1 MKKRILSIL
10 LAALMLLSA
19 VPLGMVDTAWAIS
32 SRDAVVDSGTCGGTL
47 NNSQLMKWTLTSDGT
62 LTISGE
68 GNMFGA
74 PWSQYKSK
82 IKKVVIGEGVR
93 SISDNAFHYYENL
106 RSVSLPSTLT
116 SIGEAAFWA
125 CSSLQSITLPN
136 NLTNIGLNAFRACHS
151 LTQVLIPASVTNI
164 DGSAFECCTGLT
176 DVVFEGNS
184 LEFGSGATFYDCTS
198 LKNVFFNGTRADWTA
213 SRGSSGSVLPAA
225 AQIYYKND
233 LISSGTCGDNS
244 SGNNTQWKLT
254 KAGTLIIT
262 VGTGYTEGGIAD
274 FAYGKAPW
282 YQDIYD
288 SGIRCLIIGS
298 GIKTIGSYAF
308 ADCTDLAEIIVPDGV
323 ISIGNGAFLQN
334 SGAKRV
340 VLPPSTVY
348 IGHGALRDCSA
359 LTSVS
364 LPDSMSNRLFL
375 DMFEGCT
382 NLKSVDIPDGITDI
396 YEGDLASCPNW
407 TDIYY
412 DNWGRVWDRVVSG
425 VRDSIPDRMNVHFK
439 DNIYDSGSCGENV
452 TWTLTADGTLT
463 ISGTGTMTDYANSGS
478 PWYSC
483 RGAIKSVVIQ
493 QGVTSIGNWAFWDCS
508 GLTSVTIPDG
518 VTSIGGSAFSGC
530 TSLTTV
536 TIPGSVTNV
545 GQYAF
550 YNCSSLTDIYYGG
563 YGTDWQKL
571 NVSIPTSATVH
582 FKENIYGKGDC
593 GINVTWELTGD
604 GTLIISGTGR
614 ISNYSHDNNA
624 PWYSCRAYIKRVVIQ
639 QGVRAIGDRAFW
651 DCSGLT
657 SVTIPDGVTS
667 IGDYAF
673 AYCVS
678 LTSAT
683 IPEGVTSIGWS
694 AFENCTALTF
704 MTIPESVT
712 YISGEVF
719 SNCVRLARVTIPKS
733 VTEISSKAFYY
744 CDSLTD
750 VYYAGTAADWAKISI
765 SEGNED
771 LLAAALHCKPTP
783 LTAPSVTGG
792 NDSQGRPTLKWD
804 KVAGAAKYEVYR
816 SYSQNGNYSK
826 YSTQTST
833 GYTNSAYLTSG
844 STYYYKVRALDAN
857 GTAGPWSDVVA
868 VTCRLGLTAPSV
880 TGGNDAQGRP
890 TLKWDKVAGAAKYE
904 VYRARSLNGD
914 YIKYSTVTGTSYTNT
929 SYIENG
935 NTYYYKVRALD
946 ANGTA
951 GAWSSIV
958 SVTYKQTLPAPTV
971 TGGNDSQGR
980 PTLTWKAVTG
990 AAKYEVYR
998 ARSRSGEYI
1007 KYSTVTGTSY
1017 TNTSYIENGNT
1028 YYYKVRA
1035 LKSDGTAGAWS
1046 SIVSVTYKQTLSA
1059 PAVTGGND
1067 AQGRPTLKWKAV
1079 SGAAKYEV
1087 YRARSKDG
1095 DYIKYSTVTGTSYT
1109 NTGYIENGNTYYYKV
1124 RALDADGTAGAWSSI
1139 VSVTYR
1145 AASTGT
1151 LSAPTVTGGND
1162 SQGRPT
1168 LKWNAVTGAAKY
1180 EVYRARSRSGEY
1192 IKYSTVTGTSYTN
1205 TSYIE
1210 NGNTYYYKVRAL
1222 DASGTAGAWS
1232 SIVAVTYRA
1241 ASTGTLSAP
1250 TVTGGND
1257 SQGRPTLKWNAVTGA
1272 AKYEVYRAR
1281 SKDGDYIKYS
1291 TVTGTSY
1298 TNTSYIE
1305 NGNTY
1310 YYKVRALKSDGT
1322 AGAWSSIVSV
1332 TYRKPAAATVASGK
1346 CGDSATWTL
1355 DNTGT
1360 LTISGTGATYDFFN
1374 DYNCTAPWYD
1384 AELRLQIKKAVVNKG
1399 ITYVGTYAF
1408 RDCAELTSV
1417 SLPAGLEEMGSSVF
1431 RYCESL
1437 TSITI
1442 PAGVTSIGGDFFYGC
1457 ASLKSVT
1464 LPDSLWDAGGCTF
1477 MDCASLTSV
1486 RLPANLRDI
1495 AWWMF
1500 KDCTNLTSVTIPRG
1514 IVEVKKEAF
1523 DGCTSLKNVTF
1534 TGSAADWKGVTIRP
1548 GNTALTSAAIKC
1560 TGSTVLTAPTLTLSV
1575 SKKGQPTLKWSAVS
1589 GAAGYQLWC
1598 SYDGGDDGDPYYR
1611 WFVNNDKTATSYTV
1625 PADYLEKGR
1634 TYTYKVRAVTSSGAV
1649 GSFSKEVTITYQP
1662 KQTLAAPTVTAG
1674 LDDQGYPALTWPAV
1688 PDAARYEVYRAAS
1701 EDGNFAQL
1709 AAVTS
1714 NSYTN
1719 SAVLTDGAA
1728 YYYKVRALDSDGE
1741 AGPFSDVVSVT
1752 YTARPALVASGKC
1765 GDSASWKLDADG
1777 VLTITGAGPMADY
1790 GAYGPWYIAHLTDIK
1805 KVVVQEGVT
1814 TIGDHAFA
1822 NLSYVTSVT
1831 IPSSITSIGAHAF
1844 EKCRLG
1850 GAVTLPE
1857 GLTAIG
1863 DFAFS
1868 GSGMASLTLPES
1880 LRTIGN
1886 SAFLCCSLRELTI
1899 PDGVTSI
1906 GTGAFCNASLTSV
1919 KLPASGVTLGDS
1931 LFQECEKLT
1940 EVTLPA
1946 DLTVIGP
1953 SMFENCGSLKN
1964 VTIPSGVTR
1973 IGNAAFA
1980 ACEALPEIRLP
1991 DGMEALGSEAFVGCR
2006 AVTKVYIPRSLTS
2019 IGEAAFRICEGLTD
2033 VYYGGTAAEW
2043 LAISVADRNDPLLNA
2058 ALHCTGQSAS
2068 RLDVPAM
2075 TLGEDCSDGKP
2086 TVWWPAVTGA
2096 ERYEIW
2102 RAQAASDGSAPAASA
2117 YTLIVSADVTF
2128 HKDTTAEADTWYYY
2142 KVRAVSGSTYSDFSQ
2157 AARRYCEAP
2166 PTMDTPE
2173 ITSLELDDSGK
2184 PVLTWRTV
2192 EGAARY
2198 QVFRSEDNGFSY
2210 SPMGTV
2216 LPTGSDTITWT
2227 DTTAVSGTGYYYGVG
2242 CYDDNGHYSSF
2253 GGGEW
2258 WITAR

>member
-10 LAALMLLSA
+10 LAVLMLLSA
-19 VPLGMVDTAWAIS
+19 LPLGMVDTAWAIS
-32 SRDAVVDSGTCGGTL
+32 SRDTVVDSGTCGGTL

-82 IKKVVIGEGVR
+82 IKKVVIGEGVG

-412 DNWGRVWDRVVSG
+412 DNWGRVWNRVVSN

-463 ISGTGTMTDYANSGS
+463 ISGTGAMTDYTYDSRS

-483 RGAIKSVVIQ
+483 RTYIKRVVMQ
-493 QGVTSIGNWAFWDCS
+493 QGVTSIGDLAFWDCS

-518 VTSIGGSAFSGC
+518 VTSIGGDAFSGC
-530 TSLTTV
+530 AALTSV

-550 YNCSSLTDIYYGG
+550 SGCSSLTDIYYGG

-582 FKENIYGKGDC
+582 FKDNIYGKGDC

-614 ISNYSHDNNA
+614 ISNYIYDNNA
-624 PWYSCRAYIKRVVIQ
+624 PWYSCLAYIKRVVIQ
-639 QGVRAIGDRAFW
+639 QGVRAIGDHAFCYCENLTSVAIPDSVTSIGDYAFSGCVALTSVTIPSSVTSIGGSAFSDCSGLTSLTIPSSVSSIGW
-651 DCSGLT
+651 SAFENCTALTFMTIPEGVTSIGEGAFLGCTGLTSVTIPDSVTSIGNSAFKGCSNLASVTIPDSVTFIGPYAFSGCSGLT
-657 SVTIPDGVTS
+657 SVTIPSSVTN
-667 IGDYAF
+667 
-673 AYCVS
+673 
-678 LTSAT
+678 
-683 IPEGVTSIGWS
+683 IGWS

-712 YISGEVF
+712 YINGEVF

-733 VTEISSKAFYY
+733 VTGISSKAFYY

-833 GYTNSAYLTSG
+833 GYTNSSYLTSG

-868 VTCRLGLTAPSV
+868 VTCRLGLTAPS
-880 TGGNDAQGRP
+880 
-890 TLKWDKVAGAAKYE
+890 
-904 VYRARSLNGD
+904 
-914 YIKYSTVTGTSYTNT
+914 
-929 SYIENG
+929 
-935 NTYYYKVRALD
+935 
-946 ANGTA
+946 
-951 GAWSSIV
+951 
-958 SVTYKQTLPAPTV
+958 
-971 TGGNDSQGR
+971 
-980 PTLTWKAVTG
+980 
-990 AAKYEVYR
+990 
-998 ARSRSGEYI
+998 
-1007 KYSTVTGTSY
+1007 
-1017 TNTSYIENGNT
+1017 
-1028 YYYKVRA
+1028 
-1035 LKSDGTAGAWS
+1035 
-1046 SIVSVTYKQTLSA
+1046 
-1059 PAVTGGND
+1059 
-1067 AQGRPTLKWKAV
+1067 
-1079 SGAAKYEV
+1079 
-1087 YRARSKDG
+1087 
-1095 DYIKYSTVTGTSYT
+1095 
-1109 NTGYIENGNTYYYKV
+1109 
-1124 RALDADGTAGAWSSI
+1124 
-1139 VSVTYR
+1139 
-1145 AASTGT
+1145 
-1151 LSAPTVTGGND
+1151 VTGGND

-1222 DASGTAGAWS
+1222 DANGTAGAWS
-1232 SIVAVTYRA
+1232 SIVSVTYKQ
-1241 ASTGTLSAP
+1241 TLPAP

-1332 TYRKPAAATVASGK
+1332 TYRAASTGTLSAPTVTGGNDAQGRPTLTWKAVSGAAKYEVYRARSRSGEYIKYSTVTGTSYTNTSYIEDGNTYYYKVRALKSDGTAGAWSSIVSVTYRKPAAATVASGK
-1346 CGDSATWTL
+1346 CGDSAAWKL
-1355 DNTGT
+1355 DAAGT
-1360 LTISGTGATYDFFN
+1360 LTISGSGRMYDYEWPA
-1374 DYNCTAPWYD
+1374 DRGGTTPPWL
-1384 AELRLQIKKAVVNKG
+1384 ANKYRDSIRALHVEQG
-1399 ITYVGTYAF
+1399 ITYIGRCAF
-1408 RDCAELTSV
+1408 DSCGNLS
-1417 SLPAGLEEMGSSVF
+1417 
-1431 RYCESL
+1431 
-1437 TSITI
+1437 
-1442 PAGVTSIGGDFFYGC
+1442 D
-1457 ASLKSVT
+1457 VT
-1464 LPDSLWDAGGCTF
+1464 LPTSLRIIGQ
-1477 MDCASLTSV
+1477 CAF
-1486 RLPANLRDI
+1486 N
-1495 AWWMF
+1495 
-1500 KDCTNLTSVTIPRG
+1500 DCT
-1514 IVEVKKEAF
+1514 
-1523 DGCTSLKNVTF
+1523 
-1534 TGSAADWKGVTIRP
+1534 
-1548 GNTALTSAAIKC
+1548 AL
-1560 TGSTVLTAPTLTLSV
+1560 
-1575 SKKGQPTLKWSAVS
+1575 
-1589 GAAGYQLWC
+1589 
-1598 SYDGGDDGDPYYR
+1598 R
-1611 WFVNNDKTATSYTV
+1611 
-1625 PADYLEKGR
+1625 
-1634 TYTYKVRAVTSSGAV
+1634 
-1649 GSFSKEVTITYQP
+1649 
-1662 KQTLAAPTVTAG
+1662 
-1674 LDDQGYPALTWPAV
+1674 
-1688 PDAARYEVYRAAS
+1688 
-1701 EDGNFAQL
+1701 
-1709 AAVTS
+1709 
-1714 NSYTN
+1714 
-1719 SAVLTDGAA
+1719 
-1728 YYYKVRALDSDGE
+1728 
-1741 AGPFSDVVSVT
+1741 
-1752 YTARPALVASGKC
+1752 
-1765 GDSASWKLDADG
+1765 
-1777 VLTITGAGPMADY
+1777 
-1790 GAYGPWYIAHLTDIK
+1790 
-1805 KVVVQEGVT
+1805 
-1814 TIGDHAFA
+1814 
-1822 NLSYVTSVT
+1822 
-1831 IPSSITSIGAHAF
+1831 SIQ
-1844 EKCRLG
+1844 
-1850 GAVTLPE
+1850 LPE
-1857 GLTAIG
+1857 GLTTIKE
-1863 DFAFS
+1863 DAFNAAGLVS
-1868 GSGMASLTLPES
+1868 ITFPST
-1880 LRTIGN
+1880 
-1886 SAFLCCSLRELTI
+1886 LRELRNGAFMNCEKLQSLRLPEGLTTI
-1899 PDGVTSI
+1899 GVWAFYCNPNISSIYIPVSVTTIGEEAFIYYNNLDTVRYGGSQSQWNAVSVAANAFPDGVRY
-1906 GTGAFCNASLTSV
+1906 V
-1919 KLPASGVTLGDS
+1919 Y
-1931 LFQECEKLT
+1931 
-1940 EVTLPA
+1940 
-1946 DLTVIGP
+1946 
-1953 SMFENCGSLKN
+1953 N
-1964 VTIPSGVTR
+1964 V
-1973 IGNAAFA
+1973 N
-1980 ACEALPEIRLP
+1980 
-1991 DGMEALGSEAFVGCR
+1991 
-2006 AVTKVYIPRSLTS
+2006 
-2019 IGEAAFRICEGLTD
+2019 
-2033 VYYGGTAAEW
+2033 
-2043 LAISVADRNDPLLNA
+2043 
-2058 ALHCTGQSAS
+2058 
-2068 RLDVPAM
+2068 
-2075 TLGEDCSDGKP
+2075 
-2086 TVWWPAVTGA
+2086 
-2096 ERYEIW
+2096 
-2102 RAQAASDGSAPAASA
+2102 
-2117 YTLIVSADVTF
+2117 
-2128 HKDTTAEADTWYYY
+2128 
-2142 KVRAVSGSTYSDFSQ
+2142 
-2157 AARRYCEAP
+2157 
-2166 PTMDTPE
+2166 
-2173 ITSLELDDSGK
+2173 
-2184 PVLTWRTV
+2184 
-2192 EGAARY
+2192 
-2198 QVFRSEDNGFSY
+2198 
-2210 SPMGTV
+2210 
-2216 LPTGSDTITWT
+2216 
-2227 DTTAVSGTGYYYGVG
+2227 
-2242 CYDDNGHYSSF
+2242 
-2253 GGGEW
+2253 
-2258 WITAR
+2258 

>member
-1 MKKRILSIL
+1 
-10 LAALMLLSA
+10 MLLSA
-19 VPLGMVDTAWAIS
+19 LPLGMVDTA
-32 SRDAVVDSGTCGGTL
+32 
-47 NNSQLMKWTLTSDGT
+47 
-62 LTISGE
+62 
-68 GNMFGA
+68 
-74 PWSQYKSK
+74 Y
-82 IKKVVIGEGVR
+82 
-93 SISDNAFHYYENL
+93 
-106 RSVSLPSTLT
+106 
-116 SIGEAAFWA
+116 
-125 CSSLQSITLPN
+125 
-136 NLTNIGLNAFRACHS
+136 
-151 LTQVLIPASVTNI
+151 
-164 DGSAFECCTGLT
+164 
-176 DVVFEGNS
+176 
-184 LEFGSGATFYDCTS
+184 
-198 LKNVFFNGTRADWTA
+198 
-213 SRGSSGSVLPAA
+213 AA
-225 AQIYYKND
+225 AA
-233 LISSGTCGDNS
+233 LASGKCGD
-244 SGNNTQWKLT
+244 
-254 KAGTLIIT
+254 
-262 VGTGYTEGGIAD
+262 
-274 FAYGKAPW
+274 
-282 YQDIYD
+282 
-288 SGIRCLIIGS
+288 
-298 GIKTIGSYAF
+298 
-308 ADCTDLAEIIVPDGV
+308 
-323 ISIGNGAFLQN
+323 
-334 SGAKRV
+334 
-340 VLPPSTVY
+340 
-348 IGHGALRDCSA
+348 SA
-359 LTSVS
+359 
-364 LPDSMSNRLFL
+364 
-375 DMFEGCT
+375 
-382 NLKSVDIPDGITDI
+382 
-396 YEGDLASCPNW
+396 
-407 TDIYY
+407 
-412 DNWGRVWDRVVSG
+412 
-425 VRDSIPDRMNVHFK
+425 
-439 DNIYDSGSCGENV
+439 
-452 TWTLTADGTLT
+452 TWTLDSTGTLT
-463 ISGTGTMTDYANSGS
+463 ISGTGATYNYDMDDDGNSAAPWCTKARIQRVNKVVVNSGITELG
-478 PWYSC
+478 YSMFSNC
-483 RGAIKSVVIQ
+483 TQ
-493 QGVTSIGNWAFWDCS
+493 
-508 GLTSVTIPDG
+508 LTSVSLPSGLKRIGSCLFLGCTRLSAITIPSSVTTIESNAFTHCDSITAITLPSGLRTMGDAVCSQMAKLTTATVSGG
-518 VTSIGGSAFSGC
+518 VTYLSNYAFNDCPSLKTITLPNTVKSIGICAFRYD
-530 TSLTTV
+530 TALNDV
-536 TIPGSVTNV
+536 YFNGSVT
-545 GQYAF
+545 Q
-550 YNCSSLTDIYYGG
+550 
-563 YGTDWQKL
+563 W
-571 NVSIPTSATVH
+571 
-582 FKENIYGKGDC
+582 
-593 GINVTWELTGD
+593 
-604 GTLIISGTGR
+604 
-614 ISNYSHDNNA
+614 
-624 PWYSCRAYIKRVVIQ
+624 
-639 QGVRAIGDRAFW
+639 
-651 DCSGLT
+651 
-657 SVTIPDGVTS
+657 TS
-667 IGDYAF
+667 IQ
-673 AYCVS
+673 
-678 LTSAT
+678 
-683 IPEGVTSIGWS
+683 I
-694 AFENCTALTF
+694 
-704 MTIPESVT
+704 
-712 YISGEVF
+712 
-719 SNCVRLARVTIPKS
+719 
-733 VTEISSKAFYY
+733 
-744 CDSLTD
+744 
-750 VYYAGTAADWAKISI
+750 AG
-765 SEGNED
+765 EGNS
-771 LLAAALHCKPTP
+771 ALYNADVHCTGLPAPT
-783 LTAPSVTGG
+783 VTGG
-792 NDSQGRPTLKWD
+792 SDAQGRPTLKWNA
-804 KVAGAAKYEVYR
+804 VTGAAKYEVYR
-816 SYSQNGNYSK
+816 ARSMNGDYIK
-826 YSTQTST
+826 YSTVTGTS
-833 GYTNSAYLTSG
+833 YTNISYIEDG
-844 STYYYKVRALDAN
+844 NTYYYKVRALDAN
-857 GTAGPWSDVVA
+857 GTAGAWSSIVS
-868 VTCRLGLTAPSV
+868 VTYRAASTGTLPAPTV

-890 TLKWDKVAGAAKYE
+890 TLKWNAVTGAAKYE
-904 VYRARSLNGD
+904 VYRARSKDGD

-971 TGGNDSQGR
+971 TGGNDAQGR
-980 PTLTWKAVTG
+980 PTLKWNAVSG

-1017 TNTSYIENGNT
+1017 TNTSYIEDGNT

-1035 LKSDGTAGAWS
+1035 LK
-1046 SIVSVTYKQTLSA
+1046 Y
-1059 PAVTGGND
+1059 
-1067 AQGRPTLKWKAV
+1067 
-1079 SGAAKYEV
+1079 
-1087 YRARSKDG
+1087 
-1095 DYIKYSTVTGTSYT
+1095 
-1109 NTGYIENGNTYYYKV
+1109 
-1124 RALDADGTAGAWSSI
+1124 DGTAGAWSSI

-1168 LKWNAVTGAAKY
+1168 LKWNAVAGAAKY

-1210 NGNTYYYKVRAL
+1210 DGNTYYYKVRAL
-1222 DASGTAGAWS
+1222 KYDGTAGAWS
-1232 SIVAVTYRA
+1232 SIVSVTYRA

-1257 SQGRPTLKWNAVTGA
+1257 SQGRPTLKWNAVAGAAKYEVYRARSRSGEYIKYSTVTGTSYTNTSYIEDGNTYYYKVRALKYDGTAGAWSSIVSVTYRAASTGTLSAPTVTGGNDSQGRPTLKWKAVTGA

-1281 SKDGDYIKYS
+1281 SLNGDYIKYS

-1346 CGDSATWTL
+1346 CGDSASWTL
-1355 DNTGT
+1355 DAAGT

-1500 KDCTNLTSVTIPRG
+1500 KDCTSLTSVTIPRG
-1514 IVEVKKEAF
+1514 TVEVKKEAF

-1560 TGSTVLTAPTLTLSV
+1560 TGSTVLTAPTLSISV

-1625 PADYLEKGR
+1625 PTDYLEKGR

-1649 GSFSKEVTITYQP
+1649 GSFSKEVTFTYNPAASLAAPTVTGGNDAQGRPTLTWNAVTGAAKYEVYRARSKDGDYIKYSTVTGTSYTNTSYIENGNTYYYKVRALDANGTAGAWSSIVSVTYRKPAAATVASGKCGDSAKWTLDAAGTLTISGSGKTWDFIDEDWNANAPWYDVSLRLRIKKVVVEKGITYVGTRAFYDCSEMTSVSLPTTLETMGADVFMYCTGLTSVTIPDGVTFISGDFFYGCTSLKSVTLPDSLRDIGGCTFMYCTSLTSVRLPATLLSISWQMFKDCKSLTSLTIPRSVVNVMQDAFSGCTALKNVTYTGTAADWKALTIYSGNEALTRANVRCTGSTVLTAPTLTLSVSKKGQP
-1662 KQTLAAPTVTAG
+1662 TLKWNAVSGAAGYQIWCSYDSGDGTGPWYHWLTNLDKGTASFTDDRELEKGRTYTYKVRAVTSSGAVGSFSKEVTFTYNPAASLAAPTVTAG

-1964 VTIPSGVTR
+1964 VTIPSGVTH

-2216 LPTGSDTITWT
+2216 LPTGADTITWT

-2258 WITAR
+2258 WVTAR

>member
-1 MKKRILSIL
+1 
-10 LAALMLLSA
+10 MLLSA
-19 VPLGMVDTAWAIS
+19 LPLGMVDTAWAIS
-32 SRDAVVDSGTCGGTL
+32 SRDTVVDSGTCGGTL

-74 PWSQYKSK
+74 PWSRYKSK
-82 IKKVVIGEGVR
+82 IKKVLIGEGVR

-151 LTQVLIPASVTNI
+151 LTQVLIPASVTSI

-382 NLKSVDIPDGITDI
+382 NLKSVDIPSGITDI

-412 DNWGRVWDRVVSG
+412 DNWGRVWNRVVSG

-518 VTSIGGSAFSGC
+518 VTSIGGDAFSGC
-530 TSLTTV
+530 AALTSV

-582 FKENIYGKGDC
+582 FKDNIYGKGDC

-624 PWYSCRAYIKRVVIQ
+624 PWYSCQAYIKRVVIQ
-639 QGVRAIGDRAFW
+639 QGVRAIGDQAFYYCENLTSVAIP
-651 DCSGLT
+651 DSVTSIGGSAFRGCSGLT
-657 SVTIPDGVTS
+657 SVTIPEGVTS

-683 IPEGVTSIGWS
+683 IPEGVTSIGGEAFLGCTGLTSVAIPSSVTSIGVETFSGCTELTSITIPEGVTSIGNYAFKGCSNLASVAIPDSVTSIGGSAFSGCSGLTSVTIPSSVTSIGWS

-712 YISGEVF
+712 YINEEVF

-804 KVAGAAKYEVYR
+804 KV
-816 SYSQNGNYSK
+816 
-826 YSTQTST
+826 T
-833 GYTNSAYLTSG
+833 
-844 STYYYKVRALDAN
+844 
-857 GTAGPWSDVVA
+857 
-868 VTCRLGLTAPSV
+868 
-880 TGGNDAQGRP
+880 
-890 TLKWDKVAGAAKYE
+890 GAAKYE
-904 VYRARSLNGD
+904 VYRARSMNGD
-914 YIKYSTVTGTSYTNT
+914 YIKYSTVTGTSYTNI

-951 GAWSSIV
+951 GAWSSVV
-958 SVTYKQTLPAPTV
+958 SVTYKQTLTAPTV

-980 PTLTWKAVTG
+980 PTLKWNAVSG

-998 ARSRSGEYI
+998 ARSRSGDYI

-1046 SIVSVTYKQTLSA
+1046 SVVSVTYKQTLSA
-1059 PAVTGGND
+1059 PTVTSGND
-1067 AQGRPTLKWKAV
+1067 AQGRPTL
-1079 SGAAKYEV
+1079 
-1087 YRARSKDG
+1087 
-1095 DYIKYSTVTGTSYT
+1095 T
-1109 NTGYIENGNTYYYKV
+1109 
-1124 RALDADGTAGAWSSI
+1124 
-1139 VSVTYR
+1139 
-1145 AASTGT
+1145 
-1151 LSAPTVTGGND
+1151 
-1162 SQGRPT
+1162 
-1168 LKWNAVTGAAKY
+1168 WNAVTGAAKY
-1180 EVYRARSRSGEY
+1180 EVYRARSKDGTYS
-1192 IKYSTVTGTSYTN
+1192 KYSTTTGTAYTN
-1205 TSYIE
+1205 SSYLTS
-1210 NGNTYYYKVRAL
+1210 GATYYYKVRAL
-1222 DASGTAGAWS
+1222 DANGNAGPYSAVVSVTCRLKLTAPA
-1232 SIVAVTYRA
+1232 
-1241 ASTGTLSAP
+1241 
-1250 TVTGGND
+1250 VTGGTD
-1257 SQGRPTLKWNAVTGA
+1257 SQGHPTLKWNAVTGA

-1310 YYKVRALKSDGT
+1310 YYKVRALGSDGT
-1322 AGAWSSIVSV
+1322 AGPDSTPVSV
-1332 TYRKPAAATVASGK
+1332 TYKAPF
-1346 CGDSATWTL
+1346 
-1355 DNTGT
+1355 
-1360 LTISGTGATYDFFN
+1360 GA
-1374 DYNCTAPWYD
+1374 P
-1384 AELRLQIKKAVVNKG
+1384 LV
-1399 ITYVGTYAF
+1399 
-1408 RDCAELTSV
+1408 
-1417 SLPAGLEEMGSSVF
+1417 
-1431 RYCESL
+1431 
-1437 TSITI
+1437 
-1442 PAGVTSIGGDFFYGC
+1442 
-1457 ASLKSVT
+1457 
-1464 LPDSLWDAGGCTF
+1464 
-1477 MDCASLTSV
+1477 
-1486 RLPANLRDI
+1486 
-1495 AWWMF
+1495 
-1500 KDCTNLTSVTIPRG
+1500 
-1514 IVEVKKEAF
+1514 
-1523 DGCTSLKNVTF
+1523 
-1534 TGSAADWKGVTIRP
+1534 TGSKDSQGRP
-1548 GNTALTSAAIKC
+1548 A
-1560 TGSTVLTAPTLTLSV
+1560 
-1575 SKKGQPTLKWSAVS
+1575 LKW
-1589 GAAGYQLWC
+1589 
-1598 SYDGGDDGDPYYR
+1598 
-1611 WFVNNDKTATSYTV
+1611 DK
-1625 PADYLEKGR
+1625 
-1634 TYTYKVRAVTSSGAV
+1634 VT
-1649 GSFSKEVTITYQP
+1649 
-1662 KQTLAAPTVTAG
+1662 
-1674 LDDQGYPALTWPAV
+1674 
-1688 PDAARYEVYRAAS
+1688 DAAKYEVYRARS
-1701 EDGNFAQL
+1701 KDGTYSLMSTQSA
-1709 AAVTS
+1709 TG
-1714 NSYTN
+1714 YTN
-1719 SAVLTDGAA
+1719 TSYLANGTT
-1728 YYYKVRALDSDGE
+1728 YYYKVRAL
-1741 AGPFSDVVSVT
+1741 
-1752 YTARPALVASGKC
+1752 K
-1765 GDSASWKLDADG
+1765 
-1777 VLTITGAGPMADY
+1777 
-1790 GAYGPWYIAHLTDIK
+1790 
-1805 KVVVQEGVT
+1805 
-1814 TIGDHAFA
+1814 A
-1822 NLSYVTSVT
+1822 N
-1831 IPSSITSIGAHAF
+1831 
-1844 EKCRLG
+1844 
-1850 GAVTLPE
+1850 
-1857 GLTAIG
+1857 
-1863 DFAFS
+1863 
-1868 GSGMASLTLPES
+1868 
-1880 LRTIGN
+1880 
-1886 SAFLCCSLRELTI
+1886 
-1899 PDGVTSI
+1899 
-1906 GTGAFCNASLTSV
+1906 GT
-1919 KLPASGVTLGDS
+1919 
-1931 LFQECEKLT
+1931 
-1940 EVTLPA
+1940 
-1946 DLTVIGP
+1946 
-1953 SMFENCGSLKN
+1953 
-1964 VTIPSGVTR
+1964 
-1973 IGNAAFA
+1973 
-1980 ACEALPEIRLP
+1980 
-1991 DGMEALGSEAFVGCR
+1991 
-2006 AVTKVYIPRSLTS
+2006 
-2019 IGEAAFRICEGLTD
+2019 
-2033 VYYGGTAAEW
+2033 
-2043 LAISVADRNDPLLNA
+2043 
-2058 ALHCTGQSAS
+2058 
-2068 RLDVPAM
+2068 
-2075 TLGEDCSDGKP
+2075 
-2086 TVWWPAVTGA
+2086 
-2096 ERYEIW
+2096 
-2102 RAQAASDGSAPAASA
+2102 ASA
-2117 YTLIVSADVTF
+2117 YSSVVTITYGTVPTPAAPAMRSAKADSAGITVSWDTAANAVTYNVYRTTDAGSSWTQVASSVKGSSY
-2128 HKDTTAEADTWYYY
+2128 KDTTVQKGVKYGY
-2142 KVRAVSGSTYSDFSQ
+2142 KVRGVAADGKTLGPMSSTGVTAKVT
-2157 AARRYCEAP
+2157 AAS
-2166 PTMDTPE
+2166 TTPDYVKL
-2173 ITSLELDDSGK
+2173 TSAKRVTGGIQ
-2184 PVLTWRTV
+2184 LTWESAADAKTYNVYRKV
-2192 EGAARY
+2192 DGA
-2198 QVFRSEDNGFSY
+2198 SG
-2210 SPMGTV
+2210 
-2216 LPTGSDTITWT
+2216 WT
-2227 DTTAVSGTGYYYGVG
+2227 LLASSVSGTTYKDTSGKSGTTYAYTVRGVAADG
-2242 CYDDNGHYSSF
+2242 KTLSRTYNTDGLRA
-2253 GGGEW
+2253 
-2258 WITAR
+2258 TMP

>member
-10 LAALMLLSA
+10 LAAVMLLSA
-19 VPLGMVDTAWAIS
+19 LPLGIVDTAWAIS
-32 SRDAVVDSGTCGGTL
+32 SRDTVVDSGTCGGTL

-82 IKKVVIGEGVR
+82 IKKVVIGEGVK

-396 YEGDLASCPNW
+396 HEGDLASCPNW

-412 DNWGRVWDRVVSG
+412 DNWGRVWNRVVSN

-463 ISGTGTMTDYANSGS
+463 ISGTGAMTDYTYDSRS

-483 RGAIKSVVIQ
+483 RTYIKRVVMQ
-493 QGVTSIGNWAFWDCS
+493 QGVTSIGDHAFWDCS

-518 VTSIGGSAFSGC
+518 VTSIGGDAFSGC
-530 TSLTTV
+530 AALTSV

-550 YNCSSLTDIYYGG
+550 DNCSSLTDIYYGG

-571 NVSIPTSATVH
+571 DVSIPTSATVH
-582 FKENIYGKGDC
+582 YKDNIYGKGDC

-614 ISNYSHDNNA
+614 ISNYSYDNNA

-683 IPEGVTSIGWS
+683 IPEGGTSIGGSAFSGCSGLTSVTIPSSVTSIGWS

-712 YISGEVF
+712 YISEEVF
-719 SNCVRLARVTIPKS
+719 SNCIRLARVTIPKS

-833 GYTNSAYLTSG
+833 GYTNSSYLTSG

-868 VTCRLGLTAPSV
+868 VTCRLGLTAPTV

-890 TLKWDKVAGAAKYE
+890 TLKWNA
-904 VYRARSLNGD
+904 
-914 YIKYSTVTGTSYTNT
+914 
-929 SYIENG
+929 
-935 NTYYYKVRALD
+935 
-946 ANGTA
+946 
-951 GAWSSIV
+951 V
-958 SVTYKQTLPAPTV
+958 S
-971 TGGNDSQGR
+971 
-980 PTLTWKAVTG
+980 G

-1017 TNTSYIENGNT
+1017 TNTSYIE
-1028 YYYKVRA
+1028 
-1035 LKSDGTAGAWS
+1035 D
-1046 SIVSVTYKQTLSA
+1046 
-1059 PAVTGGND
+1059 
-1067 AQGRPTLKWKAV
+1067 
-1079 SGAAKYEV
+1079 
-1087 YRARSKDG
+1087 
-1095 DYIKYSTVTGTSYT
+1095 
-1109 NTGYIENGNTYYYKV
+1109 
-1124 RALDADGTAGAWSSI
+1124 
-1139 VSVTYR
+1139 
-1145 AASTGT
+1145 
-1151 LSAPTVTGGND
+1151 
-1162 SQGRPT
+1162 
-1168 LKWNAVTGAAKY
+1168 
-1180 EVYRARSRSGEY
+1180 
-1192 IKYSTVTGTSYTN
+1192 
-1205 TSYIE
+1205 
-1210 NGNTYYYKVRAL
+1210 
-1222 DASGTAGAWS
+1222 
-1232 SIVAVTYRA
+1232 
-1241 ASTGTLSAP
+1241 
-1250 TVTGGND
+1250 
-1257 SQGRPTLKWNAVTGA
+1257 
-1272 AKYEVYRAR
+1272 
-1281 SKDGDYIKYS
+1281 
-1291 TVTGTSY
+1291 
-1298 TNTSYIE
+1298 
-1305 NGNTY
+1305 GNTY

-1332 TYRKPAAATVASGK
+1332 TYRKPAAATAASGK
-1346 CGDSATWTL
+1346 CGDSAKWTL
-1355 DNTGT
+1355 DAAGT
-1360 LTISGTGATYDFFN
+1360 LTISGTGRMYDYEWPA
-1374 DYNCTAPWYD
+1374 DRGGTTPPWLANKYRD
-1384 AELRLQIKKAVVNKG
+1384 SIRTLRVEQG
-1399 ITYVGTYAF
+1399 ITYIGRCAF
-1408 RDCAELTSV
+1408 DSCSNLS
-1417 SLPAGLEEMGSSVF
+1417 
-1431 RYCESL
+1431 
-1437 TSITI
+1437 
-1442 PAGVTSIGGDFFYGC
+1442 D
-1457 ASLKSVT
+1457 VT
-1464 LPDSLWDAGGCTF
+1464 LPTSLRIIGQ
-1477 MDCASLTSV
+1477 CAF
-1486 RLPANLRDI
+1486 N
-1495 AWWMF
+1495 
-1500 KDCTNLTSVTIPRG
+1500 DCT
-1514 IVEVKKEAF
+1514 
-1523 DGCTSLKNVTF
+1523 
-1534 TGSAADWKGVTIRP
+1534 
-1548 GNTALTSAAIKC
+1548 AL
-1560 TGSTVLTAPTLTLSV
+1560 
-1575 SKKGQPTLKWSAVS
+1575 
-1589 GAAGYQLWC
+1589 
-1598 SYDGGDDGDPYYR
+1598 R
-1611 WFVNNDKTATSYTV
+1611 
-1625 PADYLEKGR
+1625 
-1634 TYTYKVRAVTSSGAV
+1634 
-1649 GSFSKEVTITYQP
+1649 
-1662 KQTLAAPTVTAG
+1662 
-1674 LDDQGYPALTWPAV
+1674 
-1688 PDAARYEVYRAAS
+1688 
-1701 EDGNFAQL
+1701 
-1709 AAVTS
+1709 
-1714 NSYTN
+1714 
-1719 SAVLTDGAA
+1719 
-1728 YYYKVRALDSDGE
+1728 
-1741 AGPFSDVVSVT
+1741 
-1752 YTARPALVASGKC
+1752 
-1765 GDSASWKLDADG
+1765 
-1777 VLTITGAGPMADY
+1777 
-1790 GAYGPWYIAHLTDIK
+1790 
-1805 KVVVQEGVT
+1805 
-1814 TIGDHAFA
+1814 
-1822 NLSYVTSVT
+1822 
-1831 IPSSITSIGAHAF
+1831 SIQ
-1844 EKCRLG
+1844 
-1850 GAVTLPE
+1850 LPE
-1857 GLTAIG
+1857 GLTAIKE
-1863 DFAFS
+1863 DAFNAAGLVS
-1868 GSGMASLTLPES
+1868 ITFPST
-1880 LRTIGN
+1880 
-1886 SAFLCCSLRELTI
+1886 LRELRNGAFMNCEKLQSLRLPEGLTTI
-1899 PDGVTSI
+1899 GVWAFYCNPNISSIYIPASVTMIGEEAFIYYNNLATVRYGGSQSQWNAVSVAANAFPDGV
-1906 GTGAFCNASLTSV
+1906 CYV
-1919 KLPASGVTLGDS
+1919 Y
-1931 LFQECEKLT
+1931 
-1940 EVTLPA
+1940 
-1946 DLTVIGP
+1946 
-1953 SMFENCGSLKN
+1953 N
-1964 VTIPSGVTR
+1964 V
-1973 IGNAAFA
+1973 N
-1980 ACEALPEIRLP
+1980 
-1991 DGMEALGSEAFVGCR
+1991 
-2006 AVTKVYIPRSLTS
+2006 
-2019 IGEAAFRICEGLTD
+2019 
-2033 VYYGGTAAEW
+2033 
-2043 LAISVADRNDPLLNA
+2043 
-2058 ALHCTGQSAS
+2058 
-2068 RLDVPAM
+2068 
-2075 TLGEDCSDGKP
+2075 
-2086 TVWWPAVTGA
+2086 
-2096 ERYEIW
+2096 
-2102 RAQAASDGSAPAASA
+2102 
-2117 YTLIVSADVTF
+2117 
-2128 HKDTTAEADTWYYY
+2128 
-2142 KVRAVSGSTYSDFSQ
+2142 
-2157 AARRYCEAP
+2157 
-2166 PTMDTPE
+2166 
-2173 ITSLELDDSGK
+2173 
-2184 PVLTWRTV
+2184 
-2192 EGAARY
+2192 
-2198 QVFRSEDNGFSY
+2198 
-2210 SPMGTV
+2210 
-2216 LPTGSDTITWT
+2216 
-2227 DTTAVSGTGYYYGVG
+2227 
-2242 CYDDNGHYSSF
+2242 
-2253 GGGEW
+2253 
-2258 WITAR
+2258 

>member
-10 LAALMLLSA
+10 LAAVMLLSA
-19 VPLGMVDTAWAIS
+19 LPLGIVDTAWAIS
-32 SRDAVVDSGTCGGTL
+32 SRDTVVDSGTCGGTL

-82 IKKVVIGEGVR
+82 IKKVVIGEGVK

-396 YEGDLASCPNW
+396 HEGDLASCPNW

-412 DNWGRVWDRVVSG
+412 DNWGRVWNRVVSN

-463 ISGTGTMTDYANSGS
+463 ISGTGAMTDYTYDSRS

-483 RGAIKSVVIQ
+483 RTYIKRVVMQ
-493 QGVTSIGNWAFWDCS
+493 QGVTSIGDHAFWDCS

-518 VTSIGGSAFSGC
+518 VTSIGGDAFSGC
-530 TSLTTV
+530 AALTSV

-550 YNCSSLTDIYYGG
+550 DNCSSLTDIYYGG

-571 NVSIPTSATVH
+571 DVSIPTSATVH
-582 FKENIYGKGDC
+582 YKDNIYGKGDC

-614 ISNYSHDNNA
+614 ISNYSYDNNA

-683 IPEGVTSIGWS
+683 IPEGVTSIGGSAFSGCSGLTSVTIPSSVTSIGWS

-712 YISGEVF
+712 YISEEVF
-719 SNCVRLARVTIPKS
+719 SNCIRLARVTIPKS

-833 GYTNSAYLTSG
+833 GYTNSSYLTSG

-868 VTCRLGLTAPSV
+868 VTCRLGLTAPTV

-890 TLKWDKVAGAAKYE
+890 TLKWNAVSGAAKYE
-904 VYRARSLNGD
+904 VYRARSRSGE

-929 SYIENG
+929 SYIEDG
-935 NTYYYKVRALD
+935 NTYYYKVRALKSD
-946 ANGTA
+946 GTA

-958 SVTYKQTLPAPTV
+958 SVTYRAASTGTLPAPTV

-980 PTLTWKAVTG
+980 PTLKWNAVSG
-990 AAKYEVYR
+990 AARYEVYR

-1046 SIVSVTYKQTLSA
+1046 SIVSVTY
-1059 PAVTGGND
+1059 
-1067 AQGRPTLKWKAV
+1067 
-1079 SGAAKYEV
+1079 
-1087 YRARSKDG
+1087 
-1095 DYIKYSTVTGTSYT
+1095 
-1109 NTGYIENGNTYYYKV
+1109 
-1124 RALDADGTAGAWSSI
+1124 
-1139 VSVTYR
+1139 R

-1168 LKWNAVTGAAKY
+1168 LTWKAVTGAAKY

-1210 NGNTYYYKVRAL
+1210 DGNTYYYKVRAL
-1222 DASGTAGAWS
+1222 DANGTAGAWS
-1232 SIVAVTYRA
+1232 SIVSVSYRA

-1257 SQGRPTLKWNAVTGA
+1257 SQGRPTLTWKVVTGA
-1272 AKYEVYRAR
+1272 AKYEVYRSYSR
-1281 SKDGDYIKYS
+1281 DGSYSKYS
-1291 TVTGTSY
+1291 TQTSTAY
-1298 TNTSYIE
+1298 TNSSYLTS
-1305 NGNTY
+1305 GTTY
-1310 YYKVRALKSDGT
+1310 YYKVRALDANGN
-1322 AGAWSSIVSV
+1322 AGPYSAVVSV
-1332 TYRKPAAATVASGK
+1332 TCRLKL
-1346 CGDSATWTL
+1346 SA
-1355 DNTGT
+1355 
-1360 LTISGTGATYDFFN
+1360 
-1374 DYNCTAPWYD
+1374 P
-1384 AELRLQIKKAVVNKG
+1384 
-1399 ITYVGTYAF
+1399 
-1408 RDCAELTSV
+1408 
-1417 SLPAGLEEMGSSVF
+1417 
-1431 RYCESL
+1431 
-1437 TSITI
+1437 
-1442 PAGVTSIGGDFFYGC
+1442 
-1457 ASLKSVT
+1457 SVT
-1464 LPDSLWDAGGCTF
+1464 GGKDSQG
-1477 MDCASLTSV
+1477 
-1486 RLPANLRDI
+1486 R
-1495 AWWMF
+1495 
-1500 KDCTNLTSVTIPRG
+1500 
-1514 IVEVKKEAF
+1514 
-1523 DGCTSLKNVTF
+1523 
-1534 TGSAADWKGVTIRP
+1534 
-1548 GNTALTSAAIKC
+1548 
-1560 TGSTVLTAPTLTLSV
+1560 
-1575 SKKGQPTLKWSAVS
+1575 PTLKWKAVS
-1589 GAAGYQLWC
+1589 GAA
-1598 SYDGGDDGDPYYR
+1598 
-1611 WFVNNDKTATSYTV
+1611 K
-1625 PADYLEKGR
+1625 
-1634 TYTYKVRAVTSSGAV
+1634 
-1649 GSFSKEVTITYQP
+1649 
-1662 KQTLAAPTVTAG
+1662 
-1674 LDDQGYPALTWPAV
+1674 
-1688 PDAARYEVYRAAS
+1688 YEVYRS
-1701 EDGNFAQL
+1701 
-1709 AAVTS
+1709 TS
-1714 NSYTN
+1714 RSGTYTKYSTQTSTSYTN
-1719 SAVLTDGAA
+1719 SSYLTSGTT
-1728 YYYKVRALDSDGE
+1728 YYYKVRALGSDGSY
-1741 AGPFSDVVSVT
+1741 GPYSSVASVT
-1752 YTARPALVASGKC
+1752 YRATSSAVPAEVTMGKATAQGSYITVTWDKAANAASYRVYRRVNNSSDWNVVAS
-1765 GDSASWKLDADG
+1765 S
-1777 VLTITGAGPMADY
+1777 
-1790 GAYGPWYIAHLTDIK
+1790 
-1805 KVVVQEGVT
+1805 
-1814 TIGDHAFA
+1814 
-1822 NLSYVTSVT
+1822 
-1831 IPSSITSIGAHAF
+1831 
-1844 EKCRLG
+1844 
-1850 GAVTLPE
+1850 
-1857 GLTAIG
+1857 
-1863 DFAFS
+1863 
-1868 GSGMASLTLPES
+1868 
-1880 LRTIGN
+1880 
-1886 SAFLCCSLRELTI
+1886 
-1899 PDGVTSI
+1899 
-1906 GTGAFCNASLTSV
+1906 
-1919 KLPASGVTLGDS
+1919 
-1931 LFQECEKLT
+1931 
-1940 EVTLPA
+1940 
-1946 DLTVIGP
+1946 
-1953 SMFENCGSLKN
+1953 
-1964 VTIPSGVTR
+1964 
-1973 IGNAAFA
+1973 
-1980 ACEALPEIRLP
+1980 
-1991 DGMEALGSEAFVGCR
+1991 
-2006 AVTKVYIPRSLTS
+2006 
-2019 IGEAAFRICEGLTD
+2019 
-2033 VYYGGTAAEW
+2033 
-2043 LAISVADRNDPLLNA
+2043 
-2058 ALHCTGQSAS
+2058 
-2068 RLDVPAM
+2068 
-2075 TLGEDCSDGKP
+2075 
-2086 TVWWPAVTGA
+2086 
-2096 ERYEIW
+2096 
-2102 RAQAASDGSAPAASA
+2102 
-2117 YTLIVSADVTF
+2117 
-2128 HKDTTAEADTWYYY
+2128 
-2142 KVRAVSGSTYSDFSQ
+2142 
-2157 AARRYCEAP
+2157 
-2166 PTMDTPE
+2166 
-2173 ITSLELDDSGK
+2173 
-2184 PVLTWRTV
+2184 
-2192 EGAARY
+2192 
-2198 QVFRSEDNGFSY
+2198 
-2210 SPMGTV
+2210 
-2216 LPTGSDTITWT
+2216 
-2227 DTTAVSGTGYYYGVG
+2227 VSGTSYTDWNVEPGVRYTYTVRGVAADGQTLSKTYNKTGVTVFATINSNNVASDSLLLKPSVDVPSSLTRMNWDYIGLYYYHGQTIDAG
-2242 CYDDNGHYSSF
+2242 LDEF
-2253 GGGEW
+2253 GGMLRLLFNSDGTVYMVTGNGGAGHGVYYANESF
-2258 WITAR
+2258 ISIMFPDDETPQVYMVSFRKINSTLYMYLMPDGSGREVFIFAAVSYR